1 MVAGREDEEAEVEV
15 DVYCAMTD
23 GANSYKLKA
32 YPPPQIVDFD
42 ASPAHKVVHLVE
54 VMLYTKKL
62 PVKHSRPFSMPKN
75 RYWPV
80 WAKAAHLAIVMVPE
94 YDMDALSARVDLSAM
109 QPRAE

>member
-32 YPPPQIVDFD
+32 YPPPQMVDFD

-54 VMLYTKKL
+54 VTL
-62 PVKHSRPFSMPKN
+62 
-75 RYWPV
+75 
-80 WAKAAHLAIVMVPE
+80 
-94 YDMDALSARVDLSAM
+94 
-109 QPRAE
+109 